1 MNQTR
6 IQTRTI
12 PRRLLHRVNYF
23 TLIELLIVI
32 AIIAILAGML
42 LPALTSARS
51 KARAISC
58 ANTQKQLSLYFF
70 SYAANNQDFRPSVRS
85 GDFLAVETRWNTQLD
100 SSEQLPFKP
109 KHKRTLWNDTGLWR
123 FGKQQCFLLDCPSYE
138 LPNDAWNP
146 VEHIYSAKLVES
158 VTRHPKLARLTSPS
172 ARLLLGENALEYQMG
187 IDRFNE
193 KPAWFPHGS
202 ASVPEVSGEFSRV
215 PMGATMNIIAVDGHL
230 IVLAKSKA
238 LSLGTDPL
246 NNIR

>member
-1 MNQTR
+1 MKQPR

-12 PRRLLHRVNYF
+12 PNHLLHNAGKF
-23 TLIELLIVI
+23 TIIELLIVI

-70 SYAANNQDFRPSVRS
+70 SYAANNQDFLPSVRS
-85 GDFLAVETRWNTQLD
+85 GDYLAVETRWNTQLD

-123 FGKQQCFLLDCPSYE
+123 FGKKQCHLLDCPSYD
-138 LPNDAWNP
+138 LPDDAWNP
-146 VEHIYSAKLVES
+146 VEHIYSSKLTGSTTE
-158 VTRHPKLARLTSPS
+158 HPKLTRLTSPS
-172 ARLLLGENALEYQMG
+172 ARLLLGENATTNQMG
-187 IDRFNE
+187 LSRFDE

-202 ASVPEVSGEFSRV
+202 ASVPEVSGEFSRI